1 MKTQRLKD
9 VKFYLIFMSA
19 ESPLLALEKDN
30 PDTSDQSFRAL
41 ANILSWVDLF
51 KSAPYFLTK

>member
-1 MKTQRLKD
+1 ML
-9 VKFYLIFMSA
+9 KFYLIFMSA
-19 ESPLLALEKDN
+19 ESLFLALEKDN

-51 KSAPYFLTK
+51 KSAP

>member
-1 MKTQRLKD
+1 MWI
-9 VKFYLIFMSA
+9 FYLIFMSA
-19 ESPLLALEKDN
+19 ESPFLALEKDN
-30 PDTSDQSFRAL
+30 PDTSDQNFRAL